1 MQEEI
6 LDAPV
11 LAAAPGQA
19 GDPAVFG
26 NKHVKNSYARWAPVY
41 DLVFALVLRPGRKA
55 AAAAADRLG
64 GHVLDVGVG
73 TGLELPMFDRRT
85 RLTGIDLSE
94 PMLRRAQRRV
104 RAKDLGNVEG
114 LVVMDAAHL
123 AFPDAHF
130 DAVVAPYVLTVVPD
144 PHASLDELA
153 RVVKPGGEIILVNHV
168 GSSQGPM
175 AWIDPPSPNAAPDS
189 AGNRNSRGRFSAIGS
204 FPRLPS
210 VSCNAANCRL
220 SGCLPLRGSRG
231 FEQNL
236 AAKQVDA
243 FRKTRFRPVKLFDLP
258 ELTLKTNDAPLVL
271 PIVKTYI
278 VACRVFADGL
288 ASHFCVC

>member
-6 LDAPV
+6 IAAPV
-11 LAAAPGQA
+11 LAAAPGQP
-19 GDPAVFG
+19 GEPAVLG
-26 NKHVKNSYARWAPVY
+26 NKHIKNSYARWAPVY

-104 RAKDLGNVEG
+104 RAKALGNVEG
-114 LVVMDAAHL
+114 LVVMDAARL

-144 PHASLDELA
+144 PRASLDELA

-168 GSSQGPM
+168 GSGQGPM
-175 AWIDPPSPNAAPDS
+175 AWIESALAKCGAELGWQPEFAWSILGDWIDS
-189 AGNRNSRGRFSAIGS
+189 T
-204 FPRLPS
+204 PS
-210 VSCNAANCRL
+210 VRL
-220 SGCLPLRGSRG
+220 VQRRKLPPFGL
-231 FEQNL
+231 FTL
-236 AAKQVDA
+236 ARIA
-243 FRKTRFRPVKLFDLP
+243 R
-258 ELTLKTNDAPLVL
+258 
-271 PIVKTYI
+271 
-278 VACRVFADGL
+278 
-288 ASHFCVC
+288 H